1 MRFRVIYSGLLTAAL
16 FAVLVSVAASPVN
29 KNRPSSSRRPPPSP
43 ESLRML
49 APKPNPSGG
58 QSAQVMGGG
67 RSQPPKDGSASA
79 GPPLNLALLL
89 FNEAGSEYV
98 LLTKDG
104 SKVAKK
110 RTLVGFGVGKDM
122 RAYDKDHDTI
132 ISVRTHFTMSNA
144 NPYNDVFIEILDV
157 STAKKSFYSSK
168 EGIDKD
174 LMDKSRLQ
182 AKTGCPITD
191 DESYVRASFMRFKP
205 LLPLPQYLRV
215 LNGLNERMERL
226 KSSKRPWIMNPS
238 MSMDVSVE
246 NASTSERPPEAP
258 VEPVPGSVDSLT
270 VSQRLKEERRPQGSG
285 HPNPTSG
292 TQMLTNESGPSRQV
306 QSAPESDAA
315 MNPTSSTG
323 TSMPGDP
330 LRQE

>member
-29 KNRPSSSRRPPPSP
+29 KNRSSSSRRPPPSP

-67 RSQPPKDGSASA
+67 GSQPPKDGSASA
-79 GPPLNLALLL
+79 GPPLNLGLLL
-89 FNEAGSEYV
+89 FNEADKKYA
-98 LLTKDG
+98 LLAKDA

-157 STAKKSFYSSK
+157 STAKRSFYSSK

-182 AKTGCPITD
+182 AKTGCTITD

-205 LLPLPQYLRV
+205 LLPLPEYLRV
-215 LNGLNERMERL
+215 FNGLDERMKRL
-226 KSSKRPWIMNPS
+226 KSSEGTLITNPS
-238 MSMDVSVE
+238 TSMDVRLE

-258 VEPVPGSVDSLT
+258 P
-270 VSQRLKEERRPQGSG
+270 
-285 HPNPTSG
+285 
-292 TQMLTNESGPSRQV
+292 
-306 QSAPESDAA
+306 
-315 MNPTSSTG
+315 
-323 TSMPGDP
+323 
-330 LRQE
+330 